1 MSIKLEWSMTQNA
14 WDRRVCEDY
23 WAYDNQD
30 DFIEHVS
37 TVCNKYGISSHVL
50 FETISQCYA
59 CLNDVCCE
67 YCGSACPI
75 EVPADISYMRAKD
88 HWFCAVC
95 EHAMWRND
103 FVSK

>member
-23 WAYDNQD
+23 WTYDNQG
-30 DFIEHVS
+30 DFFEHVS

-50 FETISQCYA
+50 FETISQYYV
-59 CLNDVCCE
+59 CLDDVCCE

-75 EVPADISYMRAKD
+75 EVPADIAYMRAKD
-88 HWFCAVC
+88 DWFCAVC